1 MQRDRYRVAMH
12 QDPST
17 RRGRGSGPTVE
28 GMASPFTSALD
39 TILDK
44 ALVPGYS
51 AIGPA
56 LRRHWW
62 PADPDPQ
69 ALAGR
74 HVVVT
79 GGSSGLGRAA
89 AAGIARLGATV
100 HLVGRNADRLRQA
113 AETIRDEV
121 PGAEL
126 LEEVCDVSD
135 LDSVRAYAAD
145 LGGRVGTLHA
155 IVHDAGVMPPER
167 SETAQGHELALATHV
182 IGPLLL
188 TELLRENLAAAESP
202 RVVIVSSG
210 GMYSAPLDDTIGDD
224 VEYRHGTYEGVR
236 AYARTKRIQ
245 VTMAELLAGRL
256 AADGITVHSM
266 HPGWADTPGITDAMP
281 RFAKVVA
288 PILRTAEQGADTI
301 VWLTASPEATRTTG
315 EFWSDRRARPT
326 YYLPGKADDPAA
338 RRAVWTYACRAAGIE
353 DVPA

>member
-1 MQRDRYRVAMH
+1 
-12 QDPST
+12 
-17 RRGRGSGPTVE
+17 
-28 GMASPFTSALD
+28 MASRFTSALD

-44 ALVPGYS
+44 TLVPGYS

-56 LRRHWW
+56 LRRRWW

-89 AAGIARLGATV
+89 ATGIARLGATV
-100 HLVGRNADRLRQA
+100 HLVGRNADRLGEA
-113 AETIRDEV
+113 ADLIRRDV
-121 PGAEL
+121 PAAEL

-145 LGGRVGTLHA
+145 LGGRVSALHA

-167 SETAQGHELALATHV
+167 SESAQGHELALATHV

-188 TELLRENLAAAESP
+188 TELLRTNLAAAASP

-210 GMYSAPLDDTIGDD
+210 GMYSAPLDDSIGDD
-224 VEYRHGTYEGVR
+224 IEYREGDYEGVR

-245 VTMAELLAGRL
+245 VTLAEQLAERY
-256 AADGITVHSM
+256 AADAITVHSM
-266 HPGWADTPGITDAMP
+266 HPGWADTPGITESMP
-281 RFAKVVA
+281 RFAKVAA
-288 PILRTAEQGADTI
+288 PILRSAEQGADTI
-301 VWLTASPEATRTTG
+301 VWLTASPEATRTSG

-326 YYLPGKADDPAA
+326 YYLPGKADDPRV
-338 RRAVWTYACRAAGIE
+338 RRRVWEHVCRAA
-353 DVPA
+353 DVDDTLA